1 MVFYF
6 KALSLEILFKGSNRL
21 SLVLDAVHPND
32 SPEHINLGLEYALY
46 ERFFLRSGYRFNYD
60 EENIS
65 FGAGLRINLKT
76 MGNAIINYAVMPLGP
91 FGKTSQISI
100 ELGLN

>member
-6 KALSLEILFKGSNRL
+6 QTLILGIFHSGSHRL
-21 SLVLDAVHPND
+21 SLALDIVHPND
-32 SPEHINLGLEYALY
+32 SPEHTNLGLEYALY

-76 MGNAIINYAVMPLGP
+76 LGNAIINYAVMPLGP